1 MPLLSLAA
9 WRDSISDMFTGRSAQ
24 PSTTAGH
31 SGSPDVLLRPDAS
44 SPPLG
49 AAHRNMIAFER
60 GWMCLANFAQ
70 TSPCLADLPPH
81 LCSQNSSLSLQQC
94 VSACEQRPQCLM
106 AVHNRP
112 TRLGGRVAGCWLKA
126 ELSTMQPE
134 NADYQSYTCVQLSRS
149 HHEHIARRKPG
160 ICTAAITPA
169 DVSPVRSPQAV
180 HDAIAAALAR
190 SRKNVLEIG
199 SRNGDGVSCFAQ
211 AAKAAAVI
219 EGASSYCRSLEKRA
233 ATLRHRE
240 KKDFAIECG
249 FFPAACSAQPLLCSH
264 ADAFTWWML
273 GGEQHLD
280 I

>member
-1 MPLLSLAA
+1 
-9 WRDSISDMFTGRSAQ
+9 
-24 PSTTAGH
+24 
-31 SGSPDVLLRPDAS
+31 
-44 SPPLG
+44 
-49 AAHRNMIAFER
+49 
-60 GWMCLANFAQ
+60 
-70 TSPCLADLPPH
+70 
-81 LCSQNSSLSLQQC
+81 
-94 VSACEQRPQCLM
+94 M

-126 ELSTMQPE
+126 ELSTMQRE

-180 HDAIAAALAR
+180 HDVIAAALAR

-199 SRNGDGVSCFAQ
+199 SRNGDGISCFAQ
-211 AAKAAAVI
+211 AAKAAAVV
-219 EGASSYCRSLEKRA
+219 EGASSYCSSLQKRA
-233 ATLRHRE
+233 ASLRHRG

-249 FFPAACSAQPLLCSH
+249 LFPAACRSQPLLCSH
-264 ADAFTWWML
+264 AEAFTWWML

>member
-9 WRDSISDMFTGRSAQ
+9 WRDSVSDMFTGRSAQ

-44 SPPLG
+44 SSPLG

-70 TSPCLADLPPH
+70 TSPCLAGLPPH

-219 EGASSYCRSLEKRA
+219 EGATSYCRSLEKRA
-233 ATLRHRE
+233 ATLRQRG
-240 KKDFAIECG
+240 KKDFATECG
-249 FFPAACSAQPLLCSH
+249 FFPAACRSQPLLCSH